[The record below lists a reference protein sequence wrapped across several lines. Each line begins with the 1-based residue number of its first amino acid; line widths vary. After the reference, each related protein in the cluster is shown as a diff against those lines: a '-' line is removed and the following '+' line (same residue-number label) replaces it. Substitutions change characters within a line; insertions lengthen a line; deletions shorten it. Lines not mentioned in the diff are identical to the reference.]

1 MYYSIFVVY
10 FQLDSDTS
18 SILKELQ
25 SKLNSVLDHL
35 SSVFAKSLE
44 PQIKQSTQE
53 LGQLLS
59 KVKGAGQVSL
69 SQPSQRNSIQQES
82 EMVLKPLME
91 LIDGRHVD
99 NISIHS
105 KALIGLEHI
114 YIAIYIVSQ
123 IHT

>member
-99 NISIHS
+99 HISIS
-105 KALIGLEHI
+105 LQSIDRFRT
-114 YIAIYIVSQ
+114 YI
-123 IHT
+123 